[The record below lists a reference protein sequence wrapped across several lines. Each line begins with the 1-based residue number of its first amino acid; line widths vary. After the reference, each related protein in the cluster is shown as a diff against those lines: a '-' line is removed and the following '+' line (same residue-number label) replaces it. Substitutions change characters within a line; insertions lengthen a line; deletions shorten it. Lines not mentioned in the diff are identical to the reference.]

1 MAQFTNQAQLS
12 YNNQTVNSNIAT
24 GEILEALSATK
35 TALSTTYGPDDNIT
49 YVISALNSAPTA
61 LTGISVSDDL
71 GGYTF
76 GAGTVYPLSYVE
88 NSARLYINGVLQPTP
103 AVTAGPPLSFTGIT
117 LPANSNMVL
126 VYETETNQFAPQGA
140 TDSITN
146 TATLTGNGIP
156 TPVTATV
163 DVTPTAEPDLT
174 ITKSIEPATVTE
186 NGTVTYR
193 FVIQNYGNTAA
204 DADANVAVSDL
215 FDPILSDITVTV
227 DGATVATP
235 GTYTYN
241 EATGQ
246 FNTVPGQI
254 VVPAATYTQD
264 PTTGAFTVTPGVSV
278 LTVTGTI

>member
-35 TALSTTYGPDDNIT
+35 TALSTTYGPGDNIT
-49 YVISALNSAPTA
+49 YVISALNSAPTP
-61 LTGISVSDDL
+61 LTGISISDDL

-76 GAGTVYPLSYVE
+76 DAGTVYPLSYVE

-103 AVTAGPPLSFTGIT
+103 AVTAGPPLTFTGIT
-117 LPANSNMVL
+117 MPANSNLVL

-146 TATLTGNGIP
+146 TATITGNGIP

-204 DADANVAVSDL
+204 DADANVTVSDL
-215 FDPILSDITVTV
+215 FDPILSDLTVTV
-227 DGATVATP
+227 DGATVASP
-235 GTYTYN
+235 ATYTY
-241 EATGQ
+241 EETTGQ

-254 VVPAATYTQD
+254 TVPAATYTQNT
-264 PTTGAFTVTPGVSV
+264 TTGAYTVTPGVSV